1 MTAEQTPD
9 TQFATAEQ
17 FYKVLLRWM
26 PEHVAALPEGK
37 LVAGIFAQAWS
48 DGSSWFFRPTYEP
61 FQFWCQK
68 TGLDVQSLW
77 EEFQKHNRPYAKQR
91 GLV

>member
-1 MTAEQTPD
+1 MSEATQD
-9 TQFATAEQ
+9 TRFATAEQ

-26 PEHVAALPEGK
+26 PSHVADLPEGK
-37 LVAGIFAQAWS
+37 LIAGIIAQAWS
-48 DGSSWFFRPTYEP
+48 DGTSWFFRPTCQSL
-61 FQFWCQK
+61 QFFCDK
-68 TGLDVQSLW
+68 TGLNPDNLW